1 MLLRHTNTLFSFLIE
16 MSRTT
21 LDVFVVFVRRG
32 EKQKKDKEDGTYGV
46 LVVDIRFF

>member
-1 MLLRHTNTLFSFLIE
+1 

-21 LDVFVVFVRRG
+21 LDVFFVVFVRRG
-32 EKQKKDKEDGTYGV
+32 EKQKDKEDGTYGV